1 MIAVIWRQPYRGITG
16 KGDCAMHPYRQFGS
30 ARMLWMVCALLAAAC
45 TAPASAQGQPQAPAG
60 QAQPQQ
66 QQLQLSAPKAYE
78 PVAVKLAEPYKDPSF
93 DAFRKQLADVVKRKD
108 RAALQRLVVTQGFF
122 WESESGDKINKKR
135 SSFEN
140 FAAAVALDDKDG
152 AGWELLA
159 LAAADP
165 TVEPVEDRKD
175 TMCSPAS
182 PQLDETKFEAL
193 IKATE
198 TDAEEWGFPL
208 TPSLEVR
215 AAAQPNA
222 PVIETL
228 GMNLVRVYPE
238 EVTGNQPPEMLRVVG
253 PSGKV
258 GYVPLTALAPIV
270 FDQLCYVKQG
280 GSWKITGYAGGE

>member
-1 MIAVIWRQPYRGITG
+1 MVETGSPTQEKAMPSYR
-16 KGDCAMHPYRQFGS
+16 KLSSACALWVAGALLGS
-30 ARMLWMVCALLAAAC
+30 ASTLPAL
-45 TAPASAQGQPQAPAG
+45 AQGA
-60 QAQPQQ
+60 AQPPNAQQ
-66 QQLQLSAPKAYE
+66 QQSLQLAAPKPYE
-78 PVAVKLAEPYKDPSF
+78 PVAVKPAEPYKDPSF
-93 DAFRKQLADVVKRKD
+93 EAFRKQLADVVKRKD
-108 RAALQRLVVTQGFF
+108 RAGLQRLVVTQGFF
-122 WESESGDKINKKR
+122 WEGESGDKVNKRK

-152 AGWELLA
+152 GGWELLA
-159 LAAADP
+159 QAAGDA
-165 TVEPVEDRKD
+165 TLEPVEDRKD
-175 TMCSPAS
+175 TMCGPAS
-182 PQLDETKFEAL
+182 PQLDEAAFEAL

-198 TDAEEWGFPL
+198 TDAEEWGYPVEAR
-208 TPSLEVR
+208 LEVR

-238 EVTGNQPPEMLRVVG
+238 EVTGNQVPEMLRVVG

-270 FDQLCYVKQG
+270 FDQICYVKQG